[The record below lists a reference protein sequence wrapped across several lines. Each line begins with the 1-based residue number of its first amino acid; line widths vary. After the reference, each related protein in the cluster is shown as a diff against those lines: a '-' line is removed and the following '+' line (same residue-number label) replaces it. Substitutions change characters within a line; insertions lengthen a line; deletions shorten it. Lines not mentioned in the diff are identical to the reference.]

1 MWHGDPATTQRGLGG
16 GWLREIRGVGR
27 GARDQKLAMSAMV
40 PLLCYSPG
48 GFLLVEW
55 LAFCVVFVCFCG
67 RFAGGAC
74 VSHGSELTVKY

>member
-27 GARDQKLAMSAMV
+27 GAGDQELAMSAMV

-48 GFLLVEW
+48 GFLLVGFLCGICLFLWESRRRRMRFPW
-55 LAFCVVFVCFCG
+55 LRAK
-67 RFAGGAC
+67 
-74 VSHGSELTVKY
+74 VKY